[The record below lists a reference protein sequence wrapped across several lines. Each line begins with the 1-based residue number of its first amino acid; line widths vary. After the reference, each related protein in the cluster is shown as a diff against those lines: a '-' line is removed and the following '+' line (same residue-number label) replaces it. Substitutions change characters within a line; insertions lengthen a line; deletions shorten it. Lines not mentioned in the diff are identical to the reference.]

1 VIWIAMAAL
10 LAQQPETMSLLGEPL
25 FAPSLPKTE
34 RRKAEADFAATHAAY
49 EQQPNDPAAVLAFA
63 RATLAV
69 GHVGDALEVLT
80 RALEQKHDD
89 ASLLA
94 ERGHGFIVIRKF
106 AIAERDL
113 RKAAPTVPEARC
125 TLAFALYLQA
135 QFAPSREAY
144 KACAEPG
151 VFATL
156 ADRRASTAT
165 AATKPSATVPVEPA
179 IRFPG
184 AAPAP
189 KPRPKVNVKEAA
201 QSIESRYV
209 AAVERLLEGDLDTAR
224 EQLKTIVEKHRKND
238 WMEAGYIAAEADY
251 AKLYKPPR
259 KKRG

>member
-1 VIWIAMAAL
+1 MAAL
-10 LAQQPETMSLLGEPL
+10 LIQQPETLSLLGEPL
-25 FAPSLPKTE
+25 FAPSPTKAE
-34 RRKAEADFAATHAAY
+34 RRKAEADFAATHTAY

-80 RALEQKHDD
+80 RALERKQDD
-89 ASLLA
+89 APLLA

-113 RKAAPTVPEARC
+113 RKAAATLPEARC

-156 ADRRASTAT
+156 ADRRATPGT
-165 AATKPSATVPVEPA
+165 AATTPSATAPVEPA

-189 KPRPKVNVKEAA
+189 KPKVKAREAT
-201 QSIESRYV
+201 QSIEDHYV
-209 AAVERLLEGDLDTAR
+209 AAIERLLAGDVDTAR